1 MGKWGAAKGLMIGR
15 DITGRKVLKACD
27 LNLSMYLLGKQAGRE
42 GLPLVSE
49 LNHLLLLLKYI
60 N

>member
-1 MGKWGAAKGLMIGR
+1 MAAKGLMLGR
-15 DITGRKVLKACD
+15 DITGIKVPKACD
-27 LNLSMYLLGKQAGRE
+27 LNLSMYLLGRQAGRE